1 MRSQQPFL
9 ALFADLSKQDLA
21 RVAFSFARGHF
32 LTMVTKLLR
41 GLYVIMSMVWHR
53 SVHFLVVTLVGWTST
68 ARAAPSD
75 TKSYEGRRI
84 VDIRFSPPEQPVA
97 SEDLEQALTLKKGM
111 TLQIADIRESMQR
124 LYATGRYED
133 IQVDAE
139 PAAGGVIVRFIT
151 RNSWFVGRVTVDGK
165 VGEPPNAGQLA
176 NATRLDLGQPF
187 HEEDLIQAERG
198 ARRLLVANGYYENQ
212 LHPRVDYDAKTQQAH
227 IHFVVESGPRAKY
240 SAPVVLGNLKVAVDQ
255 IVSATRWKRRF
266 IGGWRPVT
274 QTRTR
279 QGVDNVRSLYQK
291 KDRLMASARLKSMD
305 YDHDT
310 HSATPTLD
318 IDAGPIVDIQA
329 IGAKVSTKKL
339 RQNVPVYEERAVD
352 RDLLVEGQR
361 NLRDEFQAAGYFEA
375 EVEFKEQ
382 KLQNDRQEIDYLI
395 NLGPRH
401 QLAHVDIEGNHY
413 FTTGAIR
420 ERMFMTP
427 RSFQVRRGRYSEA
440 LQRRDEE
447 SIVNLYQENG
457 FRDAQVTSKVVD
469 DYKGKIGDVA
479 VFITI
484 KEGPQWFV
492 SKLEVA
498 GIQQLDANRIIATL
512 SSTEGQP
519 FSDFSVAAD
528 RDAIL
533 AYYFTN
539 GFPNVTFEWSSKP
552 AAQPHKAD
560 LRFVV
565 TEGQRQF
572 VQDVLVEGLDNTR
585 RDLVSRNLLLAPS
598 DPLSP
603 IRMADTQRRLYDL
616 GIFATVDMA
625 IQNPEGNTQRKYV
638 VYQIEEAKKYS
649 FDVGIGAQIAQIG
662 NSQTSLDAP
671 GGSTGFSPR
680 LSFDASRLN
689 VLGLGHTISLR
700 TRLSNLEQRAILS
713 YLAPRVRNHDNL
725 DLSFSAL
732 YDETRDVN
740 TFSGKRE
747 EGSVQLSQRLS
758 KPSSILYRFSYRRV
772 STSNLFINPK
782 LVPLL
787 SQPVRVGMLS
797 STYIQDR
804 RDDPTDAHKGIYNTI
819 DIGLASK
826 YFGSQVNFG
835 RILARNAT
843 YHPLGKKL
851 VLARELTVGDIIP
864 FNYQSRTTDLLEAVP
879 FPERFFS
886 GGTNSLRA
894 FPENQAGPR
903 DGVTG
908 FPIGGNALLI
918 HKTELRFPLIGA
930 NIGGV
935 LFHDA
940 GNVYSQF
947 SHVTF
952 RFHQPPVA
960 AEAQPTNPNFDYMVH
975 AVGFGIRY
983 RTPIGPVR
991 VDFAYSINPPRFFGC
1006 SGNINDLIACGQPQN
1021 ADLRSLHSISHFQF
1035 FFSIGQAF

>member
-1 MRSQQPFL
+1 
-9 ALFADLSKQDLA
+9 
-21 RVAFSFARGHF
+21 
-32 LTMVTKLLR
+32 MVTKLPQKP
-41 GLYVIMSMVWHR
+41 YVIMSMVCLR
-53 SVHFLVVTLVGWTST
+53 SVRFLMVTMVGWTS
-68 ARAAPSD
+68 AAPADPSD
-75 TKSYEGRRI
+75 TKSYEGQHV

-97 SEDLEQALTLKKGM
+97 SSDLEQAISLKKGTPLKM
-111 TLQIADIRESMQR
+111 SDIRESMQR
-124 LYATGRYED
+124 LFATGRYED

-139 PAAGGVIVRFIT
+139 PASGGVIVRFIT
-151 RNSWFVGRVTVDGK
+151 KNSWFVGHVWVDGIM
-165 VGEPPNAGQLA
+165 GEHPNAGQLA
-176 NATRLDLGQPF
+176 NATRLGLGQPF
-187 HEEDLIQAERG
+187 HEEDLIQAESG
-198 ARRLLVANGYYENQ
+198 MRRLLVANGYYENQ
-212 LHPRVDYDAKTQQAH
+212 LHPSLEYDAKTQQAH

-240 SAPVVLGNLKVAVDQ
+240 RAPVLLGNLKIAVDQ
-255 IVSATRWKRRF
+255 IVAATRWKRRF
-266 IGGWRPVT
+266 TGVWQPVT

-279 QGVDNVRSLYQK
+279 QGVENVRSLYQK

-310 HSATPTLD
+310 HRATPTLD
-318 IDAGPIVDIQA
+318 IEAGPIVDVQA

-339 RQNVPVYEERAVD
+339 RQNVPVYEERTVD

-382 KLQNDRQEIDYLI
+382 RLQNDRQEIDYLI

-401 QLAHVDIEGNHY
+401 RLVHVGILGNRY
-413 FTTGAIR
+413 FTAGVIR

-427 RSFQVRRGRYSEA
+427 KSFQFRRGRYSGA

-447 SIVNLYQENG
+447 SIINLYQENG
-457 FRDAQVTSKVVD
+457 FRDVQVTSKVVD
-469 DYKGKIGDVA
+469 DYKGRTGDVA

-484 KEGPQWFV
+484 NEGPQWFV
-492 SKLEVA
+492 SKFEVA
-498 GIQQLDANRIIATL
+498 GIQQLDAEKIITTL
-512 SSTEGQP
+512 SSTGGQP

-539 GFPNVTFEWSSKP
+539 GFPNASFEWNSKP
-552 AAQPHKAD
+552 AAQPHKVD
-560 LRFVV
+560 LRFVI
-565 TEGQRQF
+565 TEGRRQF
-572 VQDVLVEGLDNTR
+572 VQDVLVEGLKITKPA
-585 RDLVSRNLLLAPS
+585 LVSRNLLLAS
-598 DPLSP
+598 GDPLSP

-616 GIFATVDMA
+616 GIFATVEMA
-625 IQNPEGNTQRKYV
+625 IQNPEGSTQRKYV

-649 FDVGIGAQIAQIG
+649 IDVGVGAQIAQIG
-662 NSQTSLDAP
+662 SSQSSLDAP
-671 GGSTGFSPR
+671 GGTTGFSPR
-680 LSFDASRLN
+680 VSFNVSRLN

-700 TRLSNLEQRAILS
+700 TLVSNLEQRVILT

-772 STSNLFINPK
+772 STSNLHIDPN

-826 YFGSQVNFG
+826 YFGSQVDFG
-835 RILARNAT
+835 RVLARNAT
-843 YHPLGKKL
+843 YHPWGKKL
-851 VLARELTVGDIIP
+851 VLARETTFGDIIP
-864 FNYQSRTTDLLEAVP
+864 FNYQSRTADLLDAVP

-886 GGTNSLRA
+886 GGANSLRA

-903 DGVTG
+903 DIKTG
-908 FPIGGNALLI
+908 FPIGGTALLLN
-918 HKTELRFPLIGA
+918 KTELRFPLVGTD
-930 NIGGV
+930 IGGV
-935 LFHDA
+935 FFHDA
-940 GNVYSQF
+940 GNVYSKLGNLSF
-947 SHVTF
+947 RVTQ
-952 RFHQPPVA
+952 RNRQD
-960 AEAQPTNPNFDYMVH
+960 FDYMVH

-991 VDFAYSINPPRFFGC
+991 ADFAYSINPPRYYGC
-1006 SGNINDLIACGQPQN
+1006 SGNINDLIACGNLP
-1021 ADLRSLHSISHFQF
+1021 AKRTDHSIGHFQF

>member
-1 MRSQQPFL
+1 
-9 ALFADLSKQDLA
+9 
-21 RVAFSFARGHF
+21 
-32 LTMVTKLLR
+32 MVTKLLR
-41 GLYVIMSMVWHR
+41 KAYVIMSMVWLR
-53 SVHFLVVTLVGWTST
+53 SVHFLMVTLVGWTST
-68 ARAAPSD
+68 ARASPLD

-84 VDIRFSPPEQPVA
+84 VDIRFNPPEQPVA

-111 TLQIADIRESMQR
+111 PLQMAEIRESMQR
-124 LYATGRYED
+124 LFATGRYED
-133 IQVDAE
+133 ITVDAE
-139 PAAGGVIVRFIT
+139 PAAGGVIIRFIT
-151 RNSWFVGRVTVDGK
+151 RNSWFVGRVSIDGK
-165 VGEPPNAGQLA
+165 VGDPPNAGQLA

-187 HEEDLIQAERG
+187 HEEDLIQAESG
-198 ARRLLVANGYYENQ
+198 ARRLLVADGYYENQ
-212 LHPRVDYDAKTQQAH
+212 LHPRVEYDAKTQQAH
-227 IHFVVESGPRAKY
+227 IHFVVETGPRARY

-266 IGGWRPVT
+266 MGGWRPVT

-279 QGVDNVRSLYQK
+279 QGVDDVRSLYQK
-291 KDRLMASARLKSMD
+291 KERLMASSRLKSMD

-318 IDAGPIVDIQA
+318 IDAGPIIDIQA

-361 NLRDEFQAAGYFEA
+361 NLRDEFQAAGYFDA

-395 NLGPRH
+395 NLGLRH
-401 QLAHVDIEGNHY
+401 QLAQVEILGNRY
-413 FTTGAIR
+413 FTASAIR

-427 RSFQVRRGRYSEA
+427 KSFQVRRGRYSEA

-447 SIVNLYQENG
+447 SIVDLYQQNG
-457 FRDAQVTSKVVD
+457 FRDVQVTSKVVD

-479 VFITI
+479 VFVTI

-498 GIQQLDANRIIATL
+498 GIQQLEADKIVKTL

-539 GFPNVTFEWSSKP
+539 GFPNASFEWSSKP
-552 AAQPHKAD
+552 AAQPQKVD

-565 TEGQRQF
+565 TEGHRQF

-585 RDLVSRNLLLAPS
+585 RDLVSRNLLLAPG

-616 GIFATVDMA
+616 GIFSTVDMA

-638 VYQIEEAKKYS
+638 VYEIDEAKKYS
-649 FDVGIGAQIAQIG
+649 FDVGVGAQIAQIG

-671 GGSTGFSPR
+671 GGTTGFSPR
-680 LSFDASRLN
+680 LSFDVSRLN

-700 TRLSNLEQRAILS
+700 TRISNLEQRAILT

-725 DLSFSAL
+725 DLTFSVL
-732 YDETRDVN
+732 YDDTRDVN

-772 STSNLFINPK
+772 STSNLKIDPN

-787 SQPVRVGMLS
+787 SQPVRVGILS

-819 DIGLASK
+819 DVGLASK
-826 YFGSQVNFG
+826 YFGSQVDFG
-835 RILARNAT
+835 RVLGRNAT
-843 YHPLGKKL
+843 YHPFGRKL
-851 VLARELTVGDIIP
+851 VLARETTFGAIIP
-864 FNYQSRTTDLLEAVP
+864 FNYQSRTTDVLDAVP

-886 GGTNSLRA
+886 GGANSIRG

-903 DGVTG
+903 DLDTG
-908 FPIGGNALLI
+908 FPIGGAALLLN
-918 HKTELRFPLIGA
+918 KTELRFPLIGA

-940 GNVYSQF
+940 GNVYSKL
-947 SHVTF
+947 SNISF
-952 RFHQPPVA
+952 RVSQHDLQD
-960 AEAQPTNPNFDYMVH
+960 FDYMVH

-991 VDFAYSINPPRFFGC
+991 VDFAYTINPPKYYGC
-1006 SGNINDLIACGQPQN
+1006 SGNINDLIACGNDPTIRTN
-1021 ADLRSLHSISHFQF
+1021 HSIGHFQF

>member
-1 MRSQQPFL
+1 
-9 ALFADLSKQDLA
+9 
-21 RVAFSFARGHF
+21 
-32 LTMVTKLLR
+32 
-41 GLYVIMSMVWHR
+41 MSMVWLR
-53 SVHFLVVTLVGWTST
+53 WVQFLMVTIVGWTAT
-68 ARAAPSD
+68 ALAASSD
-75 TKSYEGRRI
+75 TKSYEGQQI
-84 VDIRFSPPEQPVA
+84 VDIQFSPPEQPVA
-97 SEDLEQALTLKKGM
+97 STDLEQALTLKKGAPLKM
-111 TLQIADIRESMQR
+111 VDIRESMQR
-124 LYATGRYED
+124 LFGTGRYED

-139 PAAGGVIVRFIT
+139 PAPGGVIVRFIT
-151 RNSWFVGRVTVDGK
+151 RNSWFVGHVSVSGK
-165 VGEPPNAGQLA
+165 VGEPPNTGQLA

-187 HEEDLIQAERG
+187 HEEDLIQAENG
-198 ARRLLVANGYYENQ
+198 MRRLLVGDGYYENQ
-212 LHPRVDYDAKTQQAH
+212 LRPRVEFDPKTQQAH
-227 IHFVVESGPRAKY
+227 ILFVVETGPRAKY
-240 SAPVVLGNLKVAVDQ
+240 SSPVLLGNLKLAVNQ
-255 IVSATRWKRRF
+255 IVAATRWKRRF

-291 KDRLMASARLKSMD
+291 KDRLMASARLKSID

-310 HSATPTLD
+310 HRATPTLD

-339 RQNVPVYEERAVD
+339 RQNVPVYEERTVD

-375 EVEFKEQ
+375 DVEFKEQ
-382 KLQNDRQEIDYLI
+382 KLQNDRQEIDYLV

-401 QLAHVDIEGNHY
+401 QLVRVDIQGNRY
-413 FTTGAIR
+413 FTPGAIR

-427 RSFQVRRGRYSEA
+427 KSFQVRRGRYSEA

-447 SIVNLYQENG
+447 SISDLYQENG
-457 FRDAQVTSKVVD
+457 FRDVQVTSKVVD
-469 DYKGKIGDVA
+469 DYQGKTGDVA

-484 KEGPQWFV
+484 NEGAQWFV
-492 SKLEVA
+492 SKLEVT
-498 GIQQLDANRIIATL
+498 GIQQLDADKIVTTL

-533 AYYFTN
+533 AFYFTN
-539 GFPNVTFEWSSKP
+539 GFPNASFEWNSKP
-552 AAQPHKAD
+552 ASRPHQVE
-560 LRFVV
+560 LRFVI
-565 TEGQRQF
+565 TEGRQQF
-572 VQDVLVEGLDNTR
+572 VEDVLVEGLERTR
-585 RDLVSRNLLLAPS
+585 PALVSRTLLLAAG

-638 VYQIEEAKKYS
+638 IYQIEEARKYS
-649 FDVGIGAQIAQIG
+649 IDVGVGAQIAQIG
-662 NSQTSLDAP
+662 SSQTSLDAP
-671 GGSTGFSPR
+671 GGTTGFSPR
-680 LSFDASRLN
+680 VSFNVSRLN

-700 TRLSNLEQRAILS
+700 TLISNLEQRVILT

-725 DLSFSAL
+725 DLSFNVL

-740 TFSGKRE
+740 TFSGKRQ
-747 EGSVQLSQRLS
+747 EGSVQLSQKLS

-772 STSNLFINPK
+772 STSNLHIDPN

-826 YFGSQVNFG
+826 YFGSQVDFG
-835 RILARNAT
+835 RLLARNAT
-843 YHPLGKKL
+843 YHPWGKKL
-851 VLARELTVGDIIP
+851 VIARETTFGEIVP
-864 FNYQSRTTDLLEAVP
+864 FNYQSRTTDLLDAVP

-886 GGTNSLRA
+886 GGANSLRA

-903 DGVTG
+903 DTKTG
-908 FPIGGNALLI
+908 FPIGGTALLLN
-918 HKTELRFPLIGA
+918 KTELRVPLIGA

-935 LFHDA
+935 FFHDA
-940 GNVYSQF
+940 GNVYSKLSNLSF
-947 SHVTF
+947 RVTQHD
-952 RFHQPPVA
+952 RQD
-960 AEAQPTNPNFDYMVH
+960 FDYMVH

-991 VDFAYSINPPRFFGC
+991 ADFAYSINPPRYYGC
-1006 SGNINDLIACGQPQN
+1006 SGNINDLIACGQDPTKRT
-1021 ADLRSLHSISHFQF
+1021 DHSIGHFQF